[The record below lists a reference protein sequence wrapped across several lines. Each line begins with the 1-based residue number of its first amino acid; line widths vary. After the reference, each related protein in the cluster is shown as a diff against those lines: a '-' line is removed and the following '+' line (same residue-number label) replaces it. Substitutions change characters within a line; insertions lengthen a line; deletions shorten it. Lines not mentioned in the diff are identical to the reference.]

1 MVGGRD
7 HQQEESRGGGGGTK
21 GKPQP
26 VTAKEKRVTAKEVS
40 ESRKPDYNLKKDIEV
55 LWGKMI
61 GRHLSKDDIIK
72 LVTEALRKMDWKYL
86 EFLDPIHVCSGS
98 HTQESGKVRTHI
110 IRILKKQIMKLDVS
124 DYGCLVLFEEL
135 TKQLKEIILISL
147 NRSIFDQV

>member
-26 VTAKEKRVTAKEVS
+26 VTAKEKRVTA
-40 ESRKPDYNLKKDIEV
+40 KDIEV

-135 TKQLKEIILISL
+135 TKQLKEIILIRPGDANCCSYCTHFAH
-147 NRSIFDQV
+147 II